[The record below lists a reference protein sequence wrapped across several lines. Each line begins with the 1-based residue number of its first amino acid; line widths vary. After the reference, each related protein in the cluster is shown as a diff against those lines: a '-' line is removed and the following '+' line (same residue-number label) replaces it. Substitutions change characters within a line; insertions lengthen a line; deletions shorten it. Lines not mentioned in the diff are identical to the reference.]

1 MGKFPILS
9 LHQLDE
15 EGKEHELYVNTFSE
29 HIARHHAHV
38 LVPHRHDFY
47 VTVVFTEG
55 SGFHEIDFQRYSIEP
70 GAVFFMQPG
79 QIHHW
84 EFSPETEGYV
94 LLHSRSFFEL
104 NIRSMSLDKLPFF
117 SSKLNSPK
125 LQISDK
131 DKGNNAILPDL
142 MGEFEGRKLFK
153 YSRMAM
159 LVCELYI
166 NLARLYAEERPHLVQ
181 QNPLYSGKFRELEK
195 TIDVHFVQEKGVEF
209 YAEKLNMSS
218 RHLNRICRQV
228 AGKTFSRIITE
239 RIMLEA
245 RHLLSSTDLS
255 FNEIARQLGYEEYSY
270 FSKLFKQYC
279 GVNLRDFKVRYM

>member
-1 MGKFPILS
+1 
-9 LHQLDE
+9 
-15 EGKEHELYVNTFSE
+15 
-29 HIARHHAHV
+29 
-38 LVPHRHDFY
+38 
-47 VTVVFTEG
+47 
-55 SGFHEIDFQRYSIEP
+55 
-70 GAVFFMQPG
+70 
-79 QIHHW
+79 
-84 EFSPETEGYV
+84 
-94 LLHSRSFFEL
+94 
-104 NIRSMSLDKLPFF
+104 MSLDKLPFF

-166 NLARLYAEERPHLVQ
+166 NLARLYEEERPHLVQ

-195 TIDVHFVQEKGVEF
+195 TIDVHFVREKGVEF

-279 GVNLRDFKVRYM
+279 GVNLRDFKVRYI